1 MSTNLLSFCYFE
13 LVYRKRKKIYFCLF
27 CFISLCSFLC
37 YGNFHICEA
46 KILSLRNFM
55 VFFSWSNNTL
65 LKNCQK
71 FFFNTI
77 LVIYLWESILLCIFN
92 LVLFNLKMLFCI
104 IEIEKAYS
112 STCHVVLHSFI
123 TVIK

>member
-65 LKNCQK
+65 LKNCQN
-71 FFFNTI
+71 FFLIQFWSYI
-77 LVIYLWESILLCIFN
+77 CGKVFYCVFLPCIVQLKDALLYYRN
-92 LVLFNLKMLFCI
+92 RKGLFFHLPCRVAQFYYCN
-104 IEIEKAYS
+104 
-112 STCHVVLHSFI
+112 
-123 TVIK
+123 

>member
-27 CFISLCSFLC
+27 CFFLYVVFC

-55 VFFSWSNNTL
+55 VFFHGQTTPYLKIVKIFFLIQFWSYICGKVFYCVFLPCIVQLKDAL
-65 LKNCQK
+65 LYYINRKGL
-71 FFFNTI
+71 FFHLPCRVAQFYYCN
-77 LVIYLWESILLCIFN
+77 
-92 LVLFNLKMLFCI
+92 
-104 IEIEKAYS
+104 
-112 STCHVVLHSFI
+112 
-123 TVIK
+123 